1 MSIVYVVS
9 ETQQHNIASAQDYG
23 RIETILPPNAQIAF
37 SVMPTIRRIQRKLDK
52 FTDNDYLLLIGDP
65 SAIGICCAVAASKN
79 NGRFKCLKWDK
90 RERRYIPL
98 EVDLYKKGEL
108 DEPYELV

>member
-1 MSIVYVVS
+1 MSVPKVYVVS
-9 ETQQHNIASAQDYG
+9 ETLQHNIASAQDYG
-23 RIETILPPNAQIAF
+23 QI
-37 SVMPTIRRIQRKLDK
+37 SVAPTVRRVQRKLDK

-65 SAIGICCAVAASKN
+65 SAIGICCAVAAFKN

-98 EVDLYKKGEL
+98 EVDLFKKGEL
-108 DEPYELV
+108 DEPYELI